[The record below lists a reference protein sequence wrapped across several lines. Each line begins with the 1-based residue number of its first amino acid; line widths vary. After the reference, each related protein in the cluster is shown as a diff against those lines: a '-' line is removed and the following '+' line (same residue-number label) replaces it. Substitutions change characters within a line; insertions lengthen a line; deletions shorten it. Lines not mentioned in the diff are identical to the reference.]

1 MNVQYVYVEYNPAH
15 ALNQFDLGGRKL
27 VHTIE
32 LVKFVVNPD
41 ASLP

>member
-1 MNVQYVYVEYNPAH
+1 MNVQYVYVEYSPAK

-32 LVKFVVNPD
+32 LVKFVLNPD
-41 ASLP
+41 SSLP

>member
-1 MNVQYVYVEYNPAH
+1 MNVQYVYVEYNPSH
-15 ALNQFDLGGRKL
+15 ALNHFDLGGRKL